1 MTIITISEISETLA
15 VTYGYY
21 GLAKVQYYTQQ
32 TQFLKFQTLA
42 VTYGYYGLAIS
53 AVFSRCQDS
62 EISEIEA
69 VRDLNHTFQRM
80 L

>member
-21 GLAKVQYYTQQ
+21 GLA
-32 TQFLKFQTLA
+32 
-42 VTYGYYGLAIS
+42 IS
-53 AVFSRCQDS
+53 AVLSRCQDS

-69 VRDLNHTFQRM
+69 VRDLTHLPEDAMNT
-80 L
+80 